1 MPFWPR
7 ITKRKEAFASVA
19 WGGYVRGWRQ
29 RVPERAGWREK
40 IEGESDI
47 ITIIFKNR
55 KKAERILGEM
65 LAESSYTKTCA
76 T

>member
-19 WGGYVRGWRQ
+19 WGGYIRGWRQ

-40 IEGESDI
+40 IEGE
-47 ITIIFKNR
+47 K
-55 KKAERILGEM
+55 
-65 LAESSYTKTCA
+65 
-76 T
+76 